1 MRPDEPNKP
10 NKKLERNN
18 VFAAN
23 KKDIKNGNNFARLVG
38 LLTILLVCGSVAY
51 FAHAYFSAMSS
62 VQLIKL
68 AAVKEPHER
77 LERY

>member
-23 KKDIKNGNNFARLVG
+23 KKILRMEIT
-38 LLTILLVCGSVAY
+38 LLAW
-51 FAHAYFSAMSS
+51 
-62 VQLIKL
+62 
-68 AAVKEPHER
+68 
-77 LERY
+77 

>member
-23 KKDIKNGNNFARLVG
+23 KKDIKKK
-38 LLTILLVCGSVAY
+38 
-51 FAHAYFSAMSS
+51 
-62 VQLIKL
+62 IK
-68 AAVKEPHER
+68 
-77 LERY
+77 

>member
-38 LLTILLVCGSVAY
+38 LLTLS
-51 FAHAYFSAMSS
+51 
-62 VQLIKL
+62 LI
-68 AAVKEPHER
+68 HI
-77 LERY
+77 

>member
-23 KKDIKNGNNFARLVG
+23 KKKILRMEIT
-38 LLTILLVCGSVAY
+38 LLAW
-51 FAHAYFSAMSS
+51 
-62 VQLIKL
+62 
-68 AAVKEPHER
+68 
-77 LERY
+77 